1 MFVINFFVIW
11 YISVFVIYVV
21 YFDWL
26 EVVVVGVMD
35 GVFWL
40 WVGVI

>member
-40 WVGVI
+40 WVCVI